1 MTTDRLLTDAELE
14 LMHVLW
20 DRGPSTA
27 REVLEALSD
36 RRAETRAYTTVATI
50 LNILRD
56 KGFVR
61 SDKAGRAFVFAPLT
75 SREAYEATN
84 LRHVVQEVFRGDA
97 ASLVRTLVTA
107 EGLDP
112 DELAEIRRLVEGL
125 EP

>member
-1 MTTDRLLTDAELE
+1 MTPDRLLTEAELE

-27 REVLEALSD
+27 RQVLDSLAD
-36 RRAETRAYTTVATI
+36 DRAYTTVATI

-56 KGFVR
+56 KGFVSADR
-61 SDKAGRAFVFAPLT
+61 AGRAFVFAPLIT
-75 SREAYEATN
+75 REGYEAVN
-84 LRHVVQEVFRGDA
+84 LRHVVAGVFRGDA
-97 ASLVRTLVTA
+97 ASLVRTLVQ
-107 EGLDP
+107 EESLDP